1 MFQVIQGNNLR
12 CLFTDTPPSLQ
23 QAYPRMS
30 RSSLS
35 LYDDGGGGSPGPCPG
50 PYAAYAQHQYPQLPA
65 QQLPQQTLHH
75 GRGVGGHDECKDH
88 SPVARA
94 NRHYATTIRPC
105 RPASTTSP
113 TIIHVSLYSSTFSR
127 IVLVPLRCVLWLAL
141 YVYKTRTL
149 VLPM

>member
-1 MFQVIQGNNLR
+1 
-12 CLFTDTPPSLQ
+12 
-23 QAYPRMS
+23 MS
-30 RSSLS
+30 DPEEDECDMP
-35 LYDDGGGGSPGPCPG
+35 DDKESGMLAEAEANGGADG
-50 PYAAYAQHQYPQLPA
+50 
-65 QQLPQQTLHH
+65 
-75 GRGVGGHDECKDH
+75 CKDH

-113 TIIHVSLYSSTFSR
+113 QSSTSHCISTFSR

-149 VLPM
+149 VLPMKLSPLSAVLEATRLTLA